1 MFKKIEKSVNMV
13 RKDMEDIENTQMESL
28 KIKNIMPEVKNTLD
42 GINRRLD
49 TSGQRINELED
60 IAMETIPF
68 GTQREKET

>member
-1 MFKKIEKSVNMV
+1 MSMV